1 MIRQWLPLLL
11 LIALTLFFMSR
22 TEMFTTK
29 TTTSDIDEGVLD
41 LSQYEQLQNVKVS
54 NIVMEQIV
62 LAVNKRIK
70 EMTGLCTYIIDTHDI
85 RKYKHGETGDEV
97 YRCRFMV
104 LKHGNGFPYAFAVS
118 SDVRIMNDPERVN
131 WNDIN
136 MQATLRTLGV
146 SQNELDQTLKD
157 VPIEFVD
164 EQTGE
169 VDVTKLII
177 AKYMKEV
184 SDANPLVVVVSLRT
198 QPLDTQKPA
207 SDTMFTTDKK
217 IREFEDYD
225 KVRENHINFIKN
237 TPLIEKEIRTPEEM
251 YGRPKIPEIN
261 SLE

>member
-1 MIRQWLPLLL
+1 MIRNWLPLLL
-11 LIALTLFFMSR
+11 LIVFTLFLMSR
-22 TEMFTTK
+22 KEMFVPK
-29 TTTSDIDEGVLD
+29 TPTSAIDDSVLD
-41 LSQYEQLQNVKVS
+41 LSQYEQLQNIKVS
-54 NIVMEQIV
+54 NNVMEQIV

-70 EMTGLCTYIIDTHDI
+70 EMTGLCTYIIDTHEI

-104 LKHGNGFPYAFAVS
+104 LKHGDGFPYAFAVS

-136 MQATLRTLGV
+136 MQATLRALGV

-169 VDVTKLII
+169 VDVTKVIM

-184 SDANPLVVVVSLRT
+184 SDANPLVVVISLRT
-198 QPLDTQKPA
+198 QPLDTEKPTNTA
-207 SDTMFTTDKK
+207 VFMTNGDTREFQNYDI
-217 IREFEDYD
+217 IRENE
-225 KVRENHINFIKN
+225 INYLKN

-251 YGRPKIPEIN
+251 YGRPKIA
-261 SLE
+261 